1 MDVTI
6 PTNFGF
12 MFKLLTMTQR
22 EELVQ
27 EIWNNLI
34 AIPRNKSK
42 NREFQLSP
50 TRLREVVYKYLKE

>member
-1 MDVTI
+1 
-6 PTNFGF
+6 
-12 MFKLLTMTQR
+12 MTQR

-27 EIWNNLI
+27 DIWNNLI

-50 TRLREVVYKYLKE
+50 SRLREIIYKHLKD

>member
-1 MDVTI
+1 MQ
-6 PTNFGF
+6 
-12 MFKLLTMTQR
+12 KLWLKAWILTMTQR

-27 EIWNNLI
+27 DIWNNLI

-50 TRLREVVYKYLKE
+50 TRLREIVYKYLKE

>member
-1 MDVTI
+1 
-6 PTNFGF
+6 
-12 MFKLLTMTQR
+12 MTQR

-27 EIWNNLI
+27 DIWNNLI

-50 TRLREVVYKYLKE
+50 SRLRQIVYKYLKE